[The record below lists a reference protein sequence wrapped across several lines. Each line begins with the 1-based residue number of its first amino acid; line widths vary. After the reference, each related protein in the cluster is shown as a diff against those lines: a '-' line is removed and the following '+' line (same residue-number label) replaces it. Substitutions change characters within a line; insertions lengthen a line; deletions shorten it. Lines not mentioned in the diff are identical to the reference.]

1 MNNQELQN
9 KYSQKEEI
17 YFRAKKRVDRIKGFY
32 WHLFWY
38 LVVNLFLII
47 LIGYSTNSFWHFAPY
62 STAFFWGIG
71 LFFHFLGVYGSN
83 LLFGKAWEQK
93 QIEKFMREDQK
104 NNQL

>member
-1 MNNQELQN
+1 MNFQSNVQYNLKSIKDVQIDTKNLYKASEI
-9 KYSQKEEI
+9 SQ
-17 YFRAKKRVDRIKGFY
+17 
-32 WHLFWY
+32 
-38 LVVNLFLII
+38 VNLFLII

-62 STAFFWGIG
+62 STTFFWGIG

-104 NNQL
+104 NNKL